1 MVNQCTFLRRRAV
14 YTAGDPKGDVST
26 SMNTASR
33 MGSRI
38 DDTTVPLVICEVCL
52 KRVAKDM
59 TRQAETPNYRAY
71 FCSDQCWDRWHAQHG
86 GESSAA

>member
-1 MVNQCTFLRRRAV
+1 M
-14 YTAGDPKGDVST
+14 S
-26 SMNTASR
+26 TASR

-59 TRQAETPNYRAY
+59 TRQAETPNYVAY
-71 FCSDQCWDRWHAQHG
+71 FCSDECWDRWHAQHG
-86 GESSAA
+86 ANPGTA